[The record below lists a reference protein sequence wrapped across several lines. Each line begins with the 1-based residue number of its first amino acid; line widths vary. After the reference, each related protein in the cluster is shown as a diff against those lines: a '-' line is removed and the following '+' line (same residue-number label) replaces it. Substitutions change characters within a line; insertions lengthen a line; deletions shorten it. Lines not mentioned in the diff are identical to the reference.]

1 MAHSGDK
8 GQKRDQPGTGS
19 WHEGARFAGLVLIGL
34 VLGFAGGR
42 FVWWG
47 TGRPGLSDEAS
58 GRQPIPM
65 QQLVAAEERF
75 KEELRL
81 AEAGFFRLVDFRR
94 FAELGAD
101 LSLVLVA
108 SPGATREEVL
118 ASATGGEIRLPR
130 IVLDPEVRQS
140 WAELGQRLAGFEEGV
155 DPRVFDA
162 FRSIREFVAAN
173 PLPVA
178 ENLGAVARSEWGR
191 SVTVDRWVA
200 LNRNLASRVVAVL
213 AERSSGL

>member
-1 MAHSGDK
+1 MASSGVK
-8 GQKRDQPGTGS
+8 KTERDPPAAGS
-19 WHEGARFAGLVLIGL
+19 RRRGAREAGLVLIGL
-34 VLGFAGGR
+34 VLGVLGHR
-42 FVWWG
+42 FVWPG
-47 TGRPGLSDEAS
+47 AGGAGGLSDEAS
-58 GRQPIPM
+58 GREPIPM

-94 FAELGAD
+94 YAELGAD

-108 SPGATREEVL
+108 SPGATREQVL

-130 IVLDPEVRQS
+130 IVLDPEVRRQ
-140 WAELGQRLAGFEEGV
+140 WAELGERLAGFEGGV
-155 DPRVFDA
+155 DPRVFEA
-162 FRSIREFVAAN
+162 FRSIRQFAAGN
-173 PLPVA
+173 PLPIA

-200 LNRNLASRVVAVL
+200 LNRNLAARVVAVL
-213 AERSSGL
+213 AERS